1 MRTFTFSAATAV
13 FHPDYDPTQAI
24 GQFGFYAPLCVP
36 GDLTD
41 ATVRITARSL
51 YRLFINGTPVLY
63 GPARTAHGYARV
75 DEASVS
81 DYLRPGE
88 NHIAI
93 EVVAYGR
100 DYPGY
105 NRYSNDCTLEDGL
118 LIAEIV
124 LDGHVALATG
134 RDDFGACTVTARD
147 TESERISHSRECTE
161 VYHIDDAYTAW
172 RFGRADFVAAVP
184 VPNEPIYLRHDA
196 LIPTLECFPI
206 RDLVSFGACRIDPD
220 RAVKPL
226 FYEVNSP
233 VYDRLPEHPTADYR
247 RTVDDRHAVTAHP
260 TPGGLRLSGADS
272 FYALYDASVSRVG
285 FIRLSVTCEQD
296 GILDI
301 IHSELLDTDGTVPC
315 YHNPVTRLHLPAGR
329 TDFLSMEPTL
339 ARYLKLIFRETGT
352 VTVHDL
358 AILDDSYPD
367 EHRATFLCSDEN
379 VNRLYNAAKLTLR
392 LNTRDIFMDCPE
404 RERGGWLCDSL
415 WTARAAALLLA
426 DTRVEREFL
435 ENFLLTPADGMFHA
449 FFPEVYPASKP
460 DYKQM
465 TGITTW
471 SFWLMCE
478 VCEFIRR
485 TGDITFRDEHHAR
498 IAAFVEGSRFFI
510 GKSGLLENLPWL
522 FIDWS
527 MANYPEHNQPVSTA
541 ANALYA
547 YMLENLG
554 HTFGEPAWTSEA
566 RRIRTCLQAA
576 ILATDTPA
584 DLRYI
589 PDCFDVSPDG
599 TLRARDRYSEAAM
612 YTALWAGL
620 FEPGECP
627 VLERLVR
634 DRMGPAPSYAK
645 DPNVGSSQLFIGLCI
660 RLDML
665 ARREHYPKLYADL
678 RALFDPQL
686 REGPGTLWENG
697 IIDTSSRCHGFTA
710 HAGVHLM
717 RDILGLVLT
726 EAAPPTM
733 PNEPTVFALP
743 PTDCPAPASCRH
755 LTIAPHVADLRW
767 ARGTLETPDGLISVE
782 WRYDGDRFVLNSSL
796 PAGWDCDIELP
807 REARALDS
815 AHVSVT
821 VTTSP

>member
-1 MRTFTFSAATAV
+1 MRTFTFSAASAV
-13 FHPDYDPTQAI
+13 FHPAFDPTQAV
-24 GQFGFYAPLCVP
+24 GQFGFYAPLDLP
-36 GDLTD
+36 GDA
-41 ATVRITARSL
+41 ATAIIRVTARSL
-51 YRLFINGTPVLY
+51 YRLFVNGTPVLY

-75 DEASVS
+75 DELDIT
-81 DYLRPGE
+81 DYLRPGR
-88 NHIAI
+88 NHIAL

-118 LIAEIV
+118 LCAEVV
-124 LDGHVALATG
+124 LDSHVALATG
-134 RDDFGACTVTARD
+134 RDDFGACIITARD
-147 TESERISHSRECTE
+147 PESERISHSRECTE
-161 VYHIDDAYTAW
+161 VYHIDAAYTAW
-172 RFGRADFVAAVP
+172 RMGNADFMSTVP
-184 VPNEPIYLRHDA
+184 VSDEPAYLRHDA
-196 LIPTLECFPI
+196 LIPTLECFPV
-206 RDLVSFGACRIDPD
+206 RDLVAFGACHIDPD

-226 FYEVNSP
+226 FYEVHSS
-233 VYDRLPEHPTADYR
+233 VYNNLPEHPTADCR
-247 RTVDDRHAVTAHP
+247 RTVEVPHAVTA
-260 TPGGLRLSGADS
+260 TPSVKGLRLSGADS
-272 FYALYDASVSRVG
+272 FYALYDTSVSRVG
-285 FIRLSVTCEQD
+285 FIRLSVTCEQG

-301 IHSELLDTDGTVPC
+301 VHSELIDIDGTLPC

-339 ARYLKLIFRETGT
+339 ARYLKLIFRGTGT

-358 AILDDSYPD
+358 ALLDDSYPD
-367 EHRATFLCSDEN
+367 EHRTTFSCSDEN
-379 VNRLYNAAKLTLR
+379 VNRLYRAAKLTLR

-415 WTARAAALLLA
+415 WTARAAALMLS

-435 ENFLLTPADGMFHA
+435 ENFLLTPADGMFHG
-449 FFPEVYPASKP
+449 FFPEVYPANKP

-485 TGDITFRDEHHAR
+485 TRDIAFRDEHRPR
-498 IAAFVEGSRFFI
+498 ITAFVDGSRHFL

-527 MANYPEHNQPVSTA
+527 MANLPEHNQPVSTA

-547 YMLENLG
+547 YMLNDLG
-554 HTFGEPAWTSEA
+554 HTFEEPAWTAEA
-566 RRIRTCLQAA
+566 RRIRSLLRAA
-576 ILATDTPA
+576 VLTTDSSA
-584 DLRYI
+584 DLRLI
-589 PDCFDVSPDG
+589 PDCFDVNPDG
-599 TLRARDRYSEAAM
+599 SLRARERYSEAAM

-620 FEPGECP
+620 FEPDECP
-627 VLERLVR
+627 TLERIVR
-634 DRMGPAPSYAK
+634 DRMGPAPIYAK

-665 ARREHYPKLYADL
+665 ARRKHYPKLYADL

-710 HAGVHLM
+710 HAGVHLL
-717 RDILGLVLT
+717 RDILGLNLT
-726 EAAPPTM
+726 EANPPTM
-733 PNEPTVFALP
+733 SDNP
-743 PTDCPAPASCRH
+743 PPHIPASTASPAPTSCRH

-767 ARGTLETPDGLISVE
+767 ARGTLETPDGLISLE
-782 WRYDGDRFVLNSSL
+782 WRYDGERFTLLAAL
-796 PAGWDCDIELP
+796 PAGWTYDIELP
-807 REARALDS
+807 RQVRALDP
-815 AHVSVT
+815 ARVSVT
-821 VTTSP
+821 VAINR